1 MNRFVFFD
9 SDLVFDAAAW
19 ESAYNQTH
27 QHLMLGNIHANSTNE
42 EIYRAVFGE
51 EMSTRALARMQR
63 RAAGALRSYTTG
75 SQIRFNATA
84 NADAPEVWICSSYGD
99 ERCAMLHTPLLS
111 FKYNTII
118 I

>member
-1 MNRFVFFD
+1 MILFLLTVT

-19 ESAYNQTH
+19 AAAYNQTH

-63 RAAGALRSYTTG
+63 RAAGGLRSYTTG
-75 SQIRFNATA
+75 SQVRFNATA
-84 NADAPEVWICSSYGD
+84 NADAPEVWICSSLVPRRTLCNAAHPTS
-99 ERCAMLHTPLLS
+99 E
-111 FKYNTII
+111 FQI
-118 I
+118 